1 MAALLDNAIDPKG
14 RIRDVSNTF
23 IMLRVEECPVTGM
36 AKKGPKPKSTL
47 YEWRV
52 KGKFTPSDSA
62 IAEGVDVQDSE
73 IINNESL
80 KYVVQGRTQK
90 GRVVIG
96 VDDVAEE
103 LGDEYAVNG
112 GLVADNLMD
121 GLIMA
126 RENMELSI
134 LKNSNSAP
142 YIDGSNPRK
151 LRGLTYWARTS
162 NAASADLPIPTA
174 VLSPSG
180 NIVSGKAVATDV
192 TEENFITILQS
203 IATASRRMH
212 NLHVFAT
219 PALRARIS
227 SLTKFTPAQS
237 TDLLTRRFNQT
248 DLKAITMTVER
259 MECDFGKFYLHT
271 HFSLP
276 SGVHAL
282 LLDMDMVQLR
292 MTRNPSASKLPY
304 LGGVRKTMIEYIL
317 GLECSNPQAIGK
329 ITT

>member
-23 IMLRVEECPVTGM
+23 IMLRVEECPVTSM
-36 AKKGPKPKSTL
+36 AKKGPKPKSSL
-47 YEWRV
+47 YEWRI
-52 KGKFTPSDSA
+52 KGKHTPTDSA
-62 IAEGVDVQDSE
+62 IADGVDVQDSE

-80 KYVVQGRTQK
+80 KYTAQGRTQK
-90 GRVVIG
+90 GRVVVG
-96 VDDVAEE
+96 VSDVAEE

-126 RENMELSI
+126 RENMELSL

-142 YIDGSNPRK
+142 YTDSSNPMK
-151 LRGLTYWARTS
+151 MRGLTYWARSS
-162 NAASADLPIPTA
+162 NAANGDLPVPTGA
-174 VLSPSG
+174 LTPAA
-180 NIVSGKAVATDV
+180 NIVSGKAAATDV
-192 TEENFITILQS
+192 TEENFISILQG
-203 IATASRRMH
+203 IATASRKMH

-219 PALRARIS
+219 PAMRVRLS
-227 SLTKFTPAQS
+227 SLTKFTPANS

-259 MECDFGKFYLHT
+259 MECDFGKFFLHT

-282 LLDMDMVQLR
+282 LIDMDMIQMR
-292 MTRNPSASKLPY
+292 NTRNPTAQKLPY
-304 LGGVRKTMIEYIL
+304 LGSVRKTMIEYIM
-317 GLECSNPQAIGK
+317 GLEVSNPQTIGK